1 MSTRNALNVK
11 VALDEKAARFNV
23 KKNELEANRIK
34 SANYRDTVSL
44 IHQKI
49 NF

>member
-1 MSTRNALNVK
+1 MSIRDALGVK

-34 SANYRDTVSL
+34 SAKYKQTVSFC
-44 IHQKI
+44 
-49 NF
+49 N